1 MPGSRLNER
10 STLAWIEWTE
20 TRDDCAKTG
29 IWRIRWNLFDARRQK
44 TRDVPSKWYDKR
56 YERFFQRVNA
66 FRGSPGLSLIVRDAN
81 SFAEN
86 SESCRID
93 PIGIPSVKSF
103 LRETGIYR
111 IERSSSAVIGFYST
125 NLSLSLSLSLFRF
138 PSLCLTIRLNLSTP
152 GQKQTFPSNQLFPFA
167 I

>member
-1 MPGSRLNER
+1 MPGNSFKWEKPAHVNRMNYNTRCWFKIPQRLCEGGLMD
-10 STLAWIEWTE
+10 SLV
-20 TRDDCAKTG
+20 
-29 IWRIRWNLFDARRQK
+29 RWNLFDARKRK
-44 TRDVPSKWYDKR
+44 TRDVPSKS
-56 YERFFQRVNA
+56 YERYFQRVNA
-66 FRGSPGLSLIVRDAN
+66 FPGLSLIVRDAN

-93 PIGIPSVKSF
+93 PIGIFPSVKFF

-111 IERSSSAVIGFYST
+111 IERSLSAVIWFYST
-125 NLSLSLSLSLFRF
+125 NPPSLF
-138 PSLCLTIRLNLSTP
+138 LCLTIRLNSSTP